1 MESDV
6 DALMDSEI
14 ESLDEL
20 DVVSLETELFVAFDE
35 GSIIFE
41 SLVDTEVMSLVAG
54 LVLPVMES
62 LDEFNALSLV
72 EVWGVSMIMEAESDV
87 ESAPIVLIV
96 VEVVVRTAESAVAKV
111 LVCISDVIGGGIIVA
126 IHRSSYVFNLDWIDN
141 VLLLCSSLS
150 LFADDSQIL

>member
-126 IHRSSYVFNLDWIDN
+126 IHRSSYVFNLDWINN